1 LTVEGAH
8 AEPYANQWPESTQT
22 VEGKSS
28 MNTTKGGAVLIVF
41 LTCGLITQAF
51 AQGKELKFNSNA
63 DDIAKIGN
71 LLEEFRQ
78 DIIRKDGYALTKLM
92 LHPNVLFHSI
102 ENQESVDSARKRN
115 AQFDGIG
122 PSALDGFVT
131 LLATSKDKLEETFQN
146 IEIRQD
152 GDLGLVTFNYD
163 VLINDK
169 IHHSGLEHWQVRKI
183 DGQWKILSVTW
194 TKYSH
199 N

>member
-1 LTVEGAH
+1 
-8 AEPYANQWPESTQT
+8 
-22 VEGKSS
+22 
-28 MNTTKGGAVLIVF
+28 MNKKKAGAVFIVL

-63 DDIAKIGN
+63 DDITKISS

-78 DIIRKDGYALTKLM
+78 DIIHKDGYAVTKLM
-92 LHPNVLFHSI
+92 LNPNVLFHSI
-102 ENQESVDSARKRN
+102 DNQETVEKARKLN

-152 GDLGLVTFNYD
+152 GDLGLVTMNYD
-163 VLINDK
+163 FVINDK

-199 N
+199 S